1 MTIPGAR
8 ALALKV
14 LFQVLNNYRELQASL
29 DEHLQKVAGD
39 EDKGLI
45 TELCYGYLR
54 LKGRIDYLLSLY
66 LHRPEKLP
74 PKVRLILGLAGYEL
88 LFLEKIPAY
97 ASVSWAVAGI
107 KKGFG
112 RGLANVANAVLRKV
126 SRLDGYDEGLFKQD
140 NPPINIFLSRYY
152 SCPEWIVNLW
162 LKAYGQEFTR
172 QILTQSIAR
181 PALGIRID
189 DSDECFDILLKKAAD
204 RGIILACQPPIIALR
219 GPKSL
224 INQLLQH
231 INYSRQSYAGQQVIL
246 ALEPETWPEPIWD
259 ACAGR
264 GGKTFLLYRLGR
276 KVIASDVHPGR
287 IKGLK
292 GMDSR
297 LSADIPYF
305 VGSALEPALKIRPS
319 TILLDVPCSGLGV
332 ISRRPD
338 IKWKRKPGHLRDFTL
353 LQRKMLHCAA
363 RLLPSGGELIYVTCT
378 LNPDENEGQIE
389 RLLKED
395 KSLHLVRTFQTDE
408 NMGLNEFFF
417 GARLRKLNFRSSES

>member
-1 MTIPGAR
+1 MTPPNAR
-8 ALALKV
+8 HLALKI
-14 LFQVLNNYRELQASL
+14 LSQVLNNYRELQASL
-29 DEHLQKVAGD
+29 DEHLRRVIND

-54 LKGRIDYLLSLY
+54 LKGRVDYLLSLY
-66 LHRPEKLP
+66 LRLPEKLP

-97 ASVSWAVAGI
+97 ASVSWAVAEV
-107 KKGFG
+107 KKKFG

-140 NPPINIFLSRYY
+140 NPPINIFLSRYC

-172 QILTQSIAR
+172 LILEQSIAK
-181 PALGIRID
+181 PPLGIRID
-189 DSDECFDILLKKAAD
+189 DFDECFDILLKKAAD
-204 RGIILACQPPIIALR
+204 RGITLACQPPVVALR
-219 GPKSL
+219 GPKSV
-224 INQLLQH
+224 INQLLHH

-246 ALEPETWPEPIWD
+246 ELDPKSWPEPIWD

-276 KVIASDVHPGR
+276 KVLASDVNLGR

-292 GMDSR
+292 AESIR
-297 LSADIPYF
+297 LNTSFPYF
-305 VGSALEPALKIRPS
+305 VGSVFDPPLKIRPS

-338 IKWKRKPGHLRDFTL
+338 IKWKRKPEDMQKFISAQSRM
-353 LQRKMLHCAA
+353 LQRAVM
-363 RLLPSGGELIYVTCT
+363 LLPSGGELIYVTCT
-378 LNPDENEGQIE
+378 LNPEENEGQIK
-389 RLLKED
+389 RLIKEN
-395 KSLHLVRTFQTDE
+395 KSLHLVGTFQTDE

-417 GARLRKLNFRSSES
+417 GARLRKF